1 MEEMRL
7 REYARMV
14 KGWMRER
21 EGTLEAVRREVIGGI
36 GIGIGENEG
45 CLNWEVRG
53 DSRYSYSSSSSTT

>member
-21 EGTLEAVRREVIGGI
+21 EGTLEAVRREVMVDKGLGV
-36 GIGIGENEG
+36 EN
-45 CLNWEVRG
+45 RG
-53 DSRYSYSSSSSTT
+53 